1 MLTLDRQMNKFERG
15 LWSLWT
21 LSLLSQSAFLWATQT
36 MRPWSPMIWATG
48 AIVLVV
54 TVLVASITAVILV
67 AWPRWREVVVN
78 LLFAG
83 ALPACGLTLFYWKEF
98 TWTVSWASFEALGA
112 VLMFAWLVYDA
123 VWLKKPEPDTV
134 HFSDVVA
141 DAKRN
146 AGES

>member
-21 LSLLSQSAFLWATQT
+21 LSLFAQSLFLWATQT
-36 MRPWSPMIWATG
+36 MRPGSSLIWATG
-48 AIVLVV
+48 AVVLVV
-54 TVLVASITAVILV
+54 TVIVAAVTAVTIV
-67 AWPRWREVVVN
+67 VWPRWREVIVN

-83 ALPACGLTLFYWKEF
+83 ALPACGLTLLYWKDF

-112 VLMFAWLVYDA
+112 GLMFAWLVYDA
-123 VWLKKPEPDTV
+123 RHLKPELDTV
-134 HFSDVVA
+134 CFGDVVA